1 MNYLDIFIVSILVFG
16 FFRGFI
22 KGLIMELS
30 SLLAIILGTYG
41 ALNFSDITLDW
52 FLVNFSNQIESI
64 DENYL
69 KIASFAFTFL
79 IIIVLVSVVGK
90 VLTRVIKMVFLGL
103 INKISGG
110 LFGSIK
116 YLLVMSF
123 CFVFFEDLNSTLFL
137 VDEKNLEATLF
148 YESIIELGNVLL
160 NFFNSN
166 KESID
171 FFN

>member
-1 MNYLDIFIVSILVFG
+1 LNYLDIFIVSILVFG

-22 KGLIMELS
+22 KGLIMELF